1 MYLANITGA
10 QDLWRFM
17 RQILV
22 GKSGLNQPLAMLDL
36 IIKLG
41 AGMTAE
47 ELGAFVRLL
56 QYQQVHGGW
65 EPERIPLITG
75 LCTSNA
81 QALHKHMLTHCLSI
95 AQALHKHYCPQFADF
110 LEEKKSEK
118 TARAA
123 RAKKAAK
130 ARWGDK
136 AVGAQDGEPEIIL
149 KNQEEE
155 KKEKKSSSTPC
166 AGDSYDIFFPSIDQR
181 NSIQGGT
188 GGNDVETSID
198 LEFRNRSMEITKL
211 IAAYGPDR
219 YKANHKADIE
229 QGYLDALRHFVRLG
243 MTEEQA
249 GAEILARAGNYN
261 KAKEANGETRHY
273 LHNWLSKREY
283 ENILLPPKPSEAQAV
298 KQTAA
303 QIAAELRRKRNA
315 K

>member
-1 MYLANITGA
+1 
-10 QDLWRFM
+10 
-17 RQILV
+17 
-22 GKSGLNQPLAMLDL
+22 MLDL
-36 IIKLG
+36 IVKLG
-41 AGMTAE
+41 AGMTPE

-95 AQALHKHYCPQFADF
+95 AQALHKHHCPQFADF
-110 LEEKKSEK
+110 LDEKKSEK
-118 TARAA
+118 SARAA
-123 RAKKAAK
+123 RAKKAAN

-136 AVGAQDGEPEIIL
+136 AAETEPVETEIIL
-149 KNQEEE
+149 KKEVEE
-155 KKEKKSSSTPC
+155 KKEKKNQKKPC
-166 AGDSYDIFFPSIDQR
+166 AYNNADVFFLSIDQR
-181 NSIQGGT
+181 NSIQGVI
-188 GGNDVETSID
+188 GGDDVATDID

-219 YKANHKADIE
+219 YKPNHKAKIE
-229 QGYLDALRHFVRLG
+229 QGYLDALRHFVRAG

-249 GAEILARAGNYN
+249 GAEILVRAANYN
-261 KAKEANGETRHY
+261 KAKDANGENRHY

-283 ENILLPPKPSEAQAV
+283 ENILLPPKPSESQAV

-315 K
+315 GRK

>member
-1 MYLANITGA
+1 M
-10 QDLWRFM
+10 
-17 RQILV
+17 V
-22 GKSGLNQPLAMLDL
+22 SKSGLKTPSAMLDL

-65 EPERIPLITG
+65 ETERIPLITG
-75 LCTSNA
+75 LCSSNA
-81 QALHKHMLTHCLSI
+81 QALHKHMLTQCLSI
-95 AQALHKHYCPQFADF
+95 AQALHKHHCPQFAEF
-110 LEEKKSEK
+110 LDEKKSEK
-118 TARAA
+118 SARAA

-136 AVGAQDGEPEIIL
+136 AAEPEHVEPEIIL
-149 KNQEEE
+149 KKEEEE
-155 KKEKKSSSTPC
+155 KKEKKNSSTPC
-166 AGDSYDIFFPSIDQR
+166 AYNNADVFFSSIEQS

-188 GGNDVETSID
+188 GGDDVTTSID

-229 QGYLDALRHFVRLG
+229 QGYLDALRHFVRSG

-249 GAEILARAGNYN
+249 GAEILIRAANYN
-261 KAKEANGETRHY
+261 KVKEANGETRHY
-273 LHNWLSKREY
+273 LHNWLAKREY
-283 ENILLPPKPSEAQAV
+283 ENILLPPKPSESQAV
-298 KQTAA
+298 KQSAA

-315 K
+315 GRK